1 MVSRRQPGSSTPHQ
15 VRFSFRSGRQPLM
28 RILFDNDVPWP
39 LRKHL
44 TGHEVISAYHCGW
57 HQKKNGELLDLAEAD
72 RFDLLV
78 TCDASMRF
86 QQQVIGRK
94 IAVLALT
101 QTNWPLV
108 ELHVLKIAGA
118 VNEMTAGS

>member
-1 MVSRRQPGSSTPHQ
+1 
-15 VRFSFRSGRQPLM
+15 M

-44 TGHEVISAYHCGW
+44 TGHEVFSAYHCGW
-57 HQKKNGELLDLAEAD
+57 HQKTNGELLDLAEAD
-72 RFDLLV
+72 GFDLLV

-86 QQQVIGRK
+86 QQQVTGRK
-94 IAVLALT
+94 IGVLALI

-108 ELHVLKIAGA
+108 ECYVLEIAEA
-118 VNEMTAGS
+118 VNQMTVGAYRELAIPVVRPKA